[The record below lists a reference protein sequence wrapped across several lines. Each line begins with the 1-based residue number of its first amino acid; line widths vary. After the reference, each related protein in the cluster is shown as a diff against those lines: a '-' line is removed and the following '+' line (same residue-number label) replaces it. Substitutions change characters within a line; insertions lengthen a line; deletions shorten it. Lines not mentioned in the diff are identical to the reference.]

1 MSTTRTSDCR
11 KFSPNIFNKSKCSH
25 CFRQREEHSAAALE
39 CNRASRK
46 VSKCGYLFVAPD
58 WDFSNPLYRTKRWQR
73 RWFVLYDDGELTYS
87 VDEHPE
93 TVPQACIDMTKVLEV
108 AMAEDVTGHT
118 NSIAITA
125 PDRVTFVKG
134 TCPEESK
141 WWLNILIA
149 FPKSKGRHKRNA
161 TFPGGQAT
169 TTILQQMNTDAY
181 SAAAGVPARNRHNS
195 YHKDA
200 LTSVQ
205 STSVLIGS
213 GGNNVAQRKAN
224 TVTTTKTTA
233 SSSSTTRTID
243 YRNVAVED
251 EDDDAEDEDEYEEV
265 DDDDDEDDGVETGE
279 DEEEDENDGVQV
291 SVRVADEVD
300 SAKKE
305 TQQDDKGR
313 SDSKETNSKVSSSCL
328 LIEDIRRDE
337 KTFKDIA
344 NTITNLSHQKN
355 RWSNTTVNNVLNSHL
370 HHTAATA
377 QEKISHDETDYH
389 RPTNKQQLQ
398 HHQQQ
403 QQKQQQQ
410 QQQKQNS
417 IASLRPKSLPLAANS
432 TPAIVSAIV
441 KKIPPVLS
449 TSNSSSNS
457 NSNSNNNTNNNPNNN
472 IVTTTNDSSNKNSNS
487 INEIG
492 KGVGGGVAGLGSN
505 KCKSSPRLQLQLKN
519 LQQKHES
526 NQHRQ
531 QHLQQPKHHHQQ
543 QQLHHRQQ
551 QAHERGDPD
560 GGCNL
565 DDLCT
570 NYLAKTAELR
580 VNLPAEESLNAKK
593 GWLMKQDNRTG
604 DWTKH
609 WFSLSG
615 AALFYYRDP
624 VSEERGVLDGVL
636 DVNSLTNV
644 AEVSASKSYAFQL
657 SSWDQRRLILASLSP
672 SSRNSWIA
680 ILRNI
685 AGLSALLP
693 TNSAGNNSA
702 PLTDADVLPTVEL
715 VIKDDAGNTNMK
727 SEIEKDF
734 INAQRNNE
742 LQKKPTATPKHHA
755 AHHQHLSETSPPS
768 TPQVLL
774 QPASTPSAKV
784 VNATTTPSTPKSAH
798 FSSDEEYRT
807 ASEGGRRD
815 SVDWG
820 SPLSPS
826 PPITTS
832 LLRNRERLYARS
844 LTTTSTRSH
853 KRSHSSP
860 PTSRRSTVDSVGSDE
875 LSPPP
880 AMHPVQEELNIDKEL
895 QFRLSVAEKER
906 NMLRDEAKER
916 ETRMSELLTTLER
929 TEQQLNARLQEME
942 AVRDNLTSQLEETK
956 RNAEEIVNRLTEE
969 LEESQKK
976 IKGLEDRLARGID
989 ENEALY
995 KRVHELEGSSLNS
1008 FSQLNRAKLK
1018 RMDSL
1023 SDLTQIG
1030 DIDPFV
1036 LERDMLADE
1045 YNELRTRFEKA
1056 VNEIRAMKRELK
1068 QSQNQFDSLEIS
1080 YTSLKQDLERKELE
1094 DRAQVQMMAARIQDL
1109 TLKYSSS
1116 ERQVRTLKQKMA
1128 KSERSR
1134 SLSLKGREQLSI
1146 PKELELK
1153 VCEIE
1158 AKIDEMEKSTNA
1170 SSETSRS
1177 VSKKSSRRR
1186 SLESNASNSDPLQF
1200 MLRLNDLE
1208 KRLEDNSVAGS
1219 ISSSSTPSC
1228 STPTIDS
1235 ATRNSSKV
1243 SEHLLDRLR
1252 CLESVLVTSRD
1263 RVEQSLHQ
1271 LQNLRS
1277 SHSRRSVSPITDRKD
1292 SYRFVERCL
1301 SEVVKLIRESCE
1313 TCVISGS
1320 GDKNTVP
1327 NVMLLPD
1334 SNPVKIALTQLESQL
1349 RTKLAELLK
1358 QRRVL
1363 RERNELTERKNME
1376 LLAERVAFESVCFG
1390 KLRDSVMRAEN
1401 PELFG
1406 ERQTRAE
1413 VAETSHLV
1421 TMLKAKLSGK
1431 CALKSSGTIDILAGV
1446 LARRL
1451 MLSNYRKTTTSSKES
1466 FDPIDQNIMDDLLR
1480 QQNEINLIAKRYK
1493 NNVMENLASGL
1504 AAETLSYISSNDLV
1518 QGAVQEAWRQAQETV
1533 NAELVQSEIAHIML
1547 RNAERFE
1554 QSLTPSFGFTL
1565 TAEERLSFEKFADA
1579 VHDALRKEMELA
1591 VAQLTQ
1597 CYKEAIQKMKRG
1609 QWRLQLEQ
1617 ERKISEGRQLLPDF
1631 ADIIAHKALVD
1642 ARIAVLR
1649 GEYVEQQLAK
1659 ENTNLV
1665 QRESAKQPNQIG
1677 ITALQRYESLFEELS
1692 SDLQINNPADIL
1704 ADADFEFIYKQ
1715 HTIDFFN
1722 ERQVLSEI
1730 STFLSQLE
1738 DSLIALQ
1745 CEASASASTTSM
1757 PRSTISIESLQDVC
1771 HKCGDLRQRAD
1782 QLCQEIHRALNTPCQ
1797 HCRQVHEKMLRLQQQ
1812 HESEMIQLQQA
1823 HAKDKTT
1830 YVQQLENQCNA
1841 FKKLEAEKDAISAEL
1856 QRCNELLEM
1865 RASELA
1871 RVNEKLHT
1879 KEQELRGKQGDQLSL
1894 LRRFEEQA
1902 EQVRAH
1908 KEESNALVEKC
1919 ARQDEE
1925 YAVLLQ
1931 ERDYL
1936 QSELNKEKERSR
1948 RFERRLEM
1956 LELEH
1961 SKQLE
1966 CLQETYRDQ
1975 LMAHSPDFSNVTTDD
1990 ESFRQRYQAEIEQL
2004 RTLCEKGLSAM
2015 ESSHRRIVA
2024 DLEEKHRQ
2032 EMEGLLLEKE
2042 TALAEETQATLAA
2055 LDAMRKAHQSE
2066 VQREVARF
2074 KQEFLKQF
2082 QKGEHSAYTAKA
2094 NEEELE
2100 ELRREILSFSEK
2112 FSIKCVENASLE
2124 EKLRSTTQKLK
2135 HLQQMQQLELRNKQF
2150 RAHLASEDPSTDAK
2164 FVQGLCS
2171 TKDDGLACEDS
2182 EQISHAHVVLHDCVD
2197 ENAADVVVTST
2208 HNAPSTCTIPL
2219 TIGAANSTA
2228 ASACFVEPPSTTSV
2242 TKTFTSITLVNRESQ
2257 NIDYKIQ
2264 DHDVAGH
2271 RKVICDD
2278 ELNIDNNDN
2287 GDNDELNA
2295 NYYTYEPCYKQSNLY
2310 YFQSRLSFEGLKS
2323 STFGKKLR
2331 TTSRK
2336 CTLNAKSEPPTEI
2349 AASKSSPASS
2359 NSVTMDSAISLN
2371 PKAAI
2376 KAPKS
2381 STESGEEQVQVLDG
2395 SSYGQNQRNQSQ
2407 ICQSKDNSSFQKQ
2420 EEDEEILCMSMQQCQ
2435 QQSRYE
2441 EQQLGTMADQPAT
2454 VAVGTANTNNSHKSE
2469 MVITMRTKTTDRE
2482 EIRALNLCQENK
2494 PSSSRIITTL
2504 TTTKPVEQPKI
2515 SSANKNIYN
2524 HNYNSNNIN
2533 KKNNSNI
2540 SNTNTNTNI
2549 HNKNANEQ
2557 SNNNININNLS
2568 GIKCS
2573 SNNNNNTNSDSNRAG
2588 ASRWMAKLGKSN
2600 DVATCRQTVV
2610 PATNA
2615 THIATTK
2622 TTRIATSAPKLRDG
2636 QMCIAER
2643 NAINLNS
2650 FTEFV
2655 RKTTTTAND
2664 SLQAAAKTNTK
2675 TNFDRKETADYS
2687 ADNDSDSGEDDCEDD
2702 DDDVGDDK
2710 WPQQQQREQQQYA
2723 EYSKKKNSLK
2733 ENSRSA
2739 YNSTT
2744 AVLERHSHVPNPF
2757 CSPTSGSSGSD
2768 VVEQTKWSRPTKTAT
2783 PMPMPTHTPTSTRP
2797 TSAIQKQLRRFELE
2811 I

>member
-141 WWLNILIA
+141 WWLNILAA

-181 SAAAGVPARNRHNS
+181 NAAAAGVPTRNRHNS

-213 GGNNVAQRKAN
+213 GGNNVTQRKAN
-224 TVTTTKTTA
+224 AVTTAAKTA
-233 SSSSTTRTID
+233 SSTTRTSD
-243 YRNVAVED
+243 YRNVADD
-251 EDDDAEDEDEYEEV
+251 EDDDDDDEADV
-265 DDDDDEDDGVETGE
+265 DDDDDDEDDGVETGE
-279 DEEEDENDGVQV
+279 DEEEEEEDEHVG
-291 SVRVADEVD
+291 VRVADEMD
-300 SAKKE
+300 SGKNE
-305 TQQDDKGR
+305 TQLDEKSRGDIK
-313 SDSKETNSKVSSSCL
+313 DTNSKVSSSCL

-344 NTITNLSHQKN
+344 NTITNLSQQKN

-370 HHTAATA
+370 HHTAVAA
-377 QEKISHDETDYH
+377 AEKNSRDETDYH

-398 HHQQQ
+398 HHH
-403 QQKQQQQ
+403 QQQQ
-410 QQQKQNS
+410 QQQKQSNIS
-417 IASLRPKSLPLAANS
+417 SLRPKSLPLAANS

-449 TSNSSSNS
+449 TSNNNS
-457 NSNSNNNTNNNPNNN
+457 GNNNNNVNTNNN
-472 IVTTTNDSSNKNSNS
+472 ITASTNDSSNKNNNS
-487 INEIG
+487 TNEIG
-492 KGVGGGVAGLGSN
+492 KGVVGGIGLGNN

-531 QHLQQPKHHHQQ
+531 QHLQPSKHQQ
-543 QQLHHRQQ
+543 RQQ

-565 DDLCT
+565 DDLST

-580 VNLPAEESLNAKK
+580 VNPPAEESLNTKK

-657 SSWDQRRLILASLSP
+657 TSWDQRRLILASLSP

-685 AGLSALLP
+685 AGLPALLS
-693 TNSAGNNSA
+693 TNNTNNNSQT
-702 PLTDADVLPTVEL
+702 LTDADVPPTVEL
-715 VIKDDAGNTNMK
+715 VIKDGAVTPNIK

-734 INAQRNNE
+734 IKAQRNHE
-742 LQKKPTATPKHHA
+742 LHKKPPAAPKQNIA
-755 AHHQHLSETSPPS
+755 LHQHLNETSPPA
-768 TPQVLL
+768 TQQVLL
-774 QPASTPSAKV
+774 QSNSSTPAKALV
-784 VNATTTPSTPKSAH
+784 STTPSTPKTTH

-832 LLRNRERLYARS
+832 ILRNRDRLYARTAA
-844 LTTTSTRSH
+844 TTAGRPH

-860 PTSRRSTVDSVGSDE
+860 PTSRRSTVDSIGSDE

-880 AMHPVQEELNIDKEL
+880 TMHPVQEELSIDKEL

-929 TEQQLNARLQEME
+929 TEQQLNARLHEME
-942 AVRDNLTSQLEETK
+942 LVRDNLTAQLEETK
-956 RNAEEIVNRLTEE
+956 RNAEVIVDRLTDD

-976 IKGLEDRLARGID
+976 IKDLEDRLARGID

-1008 FSQLNRAKLK
+1008 FSQINRGKLK

-1030 DIDPFV
+1030 DIDPFA
-1036 LERDMLADE
+1036 LERDTLADE
-1045 YNELRTRFEKA
+1045 YNELRSRFVKA
-1056 VNEIRAMKRELK
+1056 VNEIKAMKRELK
-1068 QSQNQFDSLEIS
+1068 ESQNQFDSLEIS
-1080 YTSLKQDLERKELE
+1080 YAALKQDLERKEIE

-1128 KSERSR
+1128 KSERRR
-1134 SLSLKGREQLSI
+1134 SLSLKGKDQLSI
-1146 PKELELK
+1146 PKELEIK
-1153 VCEIE
+1153 VCELE
-1158 AKIDEMEKSTNA
+1158 AKIDEIEKLN
-1170 SSETSRS
+1170 SSNSEASRS
-1177 VSKKSSRRR
+1177 ISKKSSRRR
-1186 SLESNASNSDPLQF
+1186 SLESNASNNDPLQF

-1208 KRLEDNSVAGS
+1208 KRLDDTSAAGS
-1219 ISSSSTPSC
+1219 ISSSSTPTPSC
-1228 STPTIDS
+1228 NTPTIEMAS
-1235 ATRNSSKV
+1235 RNSAKV

-1263 RVEQSLHQ
+1263 RLEKSLHQ

-1292 SYRFVERCL
+1292 SYRLVERCL

-1313 TCVISGS
+1313 TCIISGS
-1320 GDKNTVP
+1320 GGDKYTVP
-1327 NVMLLPD
+1327 SVMLLPD

-1401 PELFG
+1401 PELFC
-1406 ERQTRAE
+1406 EKQTRTE
-1413 VAETSHLV
+1413 VAETSHLM

-1431 CALKSSGTIDILAGV
+1431 CALKSSGTLDILAGV

-1451 MLSNYRKTTTSSKES
+1451 MLSNCRKETASSKEMLEPV
-1466 FDPIDQNIMDDLLR
+1466 DKNIMEDLLR

-1493 NNVMENLASGL
+1493 NNAMENLASGL

-1533 NAELVQSEIAHIML
+1533 NAELVQSEITHIML

-1554 QSLTPSFGFTL
+1554 QSLTPSFGYTL

-1617 ERKISEGRQLLPDF
+1617 ERKISEGRQLLSDF

-1642 ARIAVLR
+1642 ARITVLR
-1649 GEYVEQQLAK
+1649 GEYVEQQLTK
-1659 ENTNLV
+1659 ENTDHV
-1665 QRESAKQPNQIG
+1665 QKDCQPNKLG

-1692 SDLQINNPADIL
+1692 NDLQINNAADIL

-1715 HTIDFFN
+1715 HTIDFLN
-1722 ERQVLSEI
+1722 DRQVLSEI

-1745 CEASASASTTSM
+1745 CEASASTTSI
-1757 PRSTISIESLQDVC
+1757 PRSTVSIESLQDVC

-1797 HCRQVHEKMLRLQQQ
+1797 HCRQVHEKLLRLQQQ
-1812 HESEMIQLQQA
+1812 HEHEIMQLQQA
-1823 HAKDKTT
+1823 HAKDKST
-1830 YVQQLENQCNA
+1830 YMQQLENQRNV
-1841 FKKLEAEKDAISAEL
+1841 FKKIEAEKEAVTTEL
-1856 QRCNELLEM
+1856 QYSNELLEQ

-1871 RVNEKLHT
+1871 TVNDKLQT
-1879 KEQELRGKQGDQLSL
+1879 KEQELRGKHGDQLSL
-1894 LRRFEEQA
+1894 LHQLEEQVEKA
-1902 EQVRAH
+1902 RNHE
-1908 KEESNALVEKC
+1908 EESNALVEKC

-1975 LMAHSPDFSNVTTDD
+1975 LMAHSPDFSNVTSDD

-2032 EMEGLLLEKE
+2032 EIERLLLEKE

-2100 ELRREILSFSEK
+2100 ELRQEILSFSEK

-2124 EKLRSTTQKLK
+2124 EKLRNTTQKLK

-2150 RAHLASEDPSTDAK
+2150 RAHLDSEDPKTDAK

-2171 TKDDGLACEDS
+2171 AKDDGVVCEDS
-2182 EQISHAHVVLHDCVD
+2182 EAKSHAHGVLHELVD
-2197 ENAADVVVTST
+2197 EKTAIVENVVPVPMTST
-2208 HNAPSTCTIPL
+2208 QNTTPPPSTCTVSLAIH
-2219 TIGAANSTA
+2219 GALATPKPSASSIVTPTTTVNKQFATRLAVDKKSENIVVDEHREYVSDNKQNS
-2228 ASACFVEPPSTTSV
+2228 
-2242 TKTFTSITLVNRESQ
+2242 
-2257 NIDYKIQ
+2257 
-2264 DHDVAGH
+2264 
-2271 RKVICDD
+2271 
-2278 ELNIDNNDN
+2278 DNNNDV

-2295 NYYTYEPCYKQSNLY
+2295 IFYTYEPCYKQSNLH
-2310 YFQSRLSFEGLKS
+2310 YFQSRLTFEGLKS
-2323 STFGKKLR
+2323 STFGKRLR

-2336 CTLNAKSEPPTEI
+2336 CTIDDADSSKQSTATCAFTTTTTTTSSPTSSNNASLATATTLTPKLTVVELNTSSKKSVEPIKTLESGVHGQNWQLKKAVEQNEQCADLQKQQEQNINQLKLNQKQQYEI
-2349 AASKSSPASS
+2349 A
-2359 NSVTMDSAISLN
+2359 V
-2371 PKAAI
+2371 
-2376 KAPKS
+2376 APLA
-2381 STESGEEQVQVLDG
+2381 VA
-2395 SSYGQNQRNQSQ
+2395 
-2407 ICQSKDNSSFQKQ
+2407 
-2420 EEDEEILCMSMQQCQ
+2420 
-2435 QQSRYE
+2435 
-2441 EQQLGTMADQPAT
+2441 ADQ
-2454 VAVGTANTNNSHKSE
+2454 ANTKNSHKSKATTTKYINIQE
-2469 MVITMRTKTTDRE
+2469 ITNANPTSE
-2482 EIRALNLCQENK
+2482 S
-2494 PSSSRIITTL
+2494 PSSTITL
-2504 TTTKPVEQPKI
+2504 TRTKPVEQPKI
-2515 SSANKNIYN
+2515 SSANKYIYN
-2524 HNYNSNNIN
+2524 YNYNNYNNNNNNNQSKNFANISSTNENVNTKNIIAENSNIN
-2533 KKNNSNI
+2533 VHSVSAINSSSSNKNNSNV
-2540 SNTNTNTNI
+2540 TGLV
-2549 HNKNANEQ
+2549 NAKHEQ
-2557 SNNNININNLS
+2557 SNRATV
-2568 GIKCS
+2568 
-2573 SNNNNNTNSDSNRAG
+2573 NTQPITQSAYTVT
-2588 ASRWMAKLGKSN
+2588 AKVITTN
-2600 DVATCRQTVV
+2600 P
-2610 PATNA
+2610 PATA
-2615 THIATTK
+2615 KTTTTK
-2622 TTRIATSAPKLRDG
+2622 PRTAG
-2636 QMCIAER
+2636 YMHVAER

-2650 FTEFV
+2650 FTDFV
-2655 RKTTTTAND
+2655 RKTTTIANGATTTTASEETKLGRKTTAKCTDSND
-2664 SLQAAAKTNTK
+2664 NNS
-2675 TNFDRKETADYS
+2675 
-2687 ADNDSDSGEDDCEDD
+2687 EDIVNAN
-2702 DDDVGDDK
+2702 DDVGDDTR
-2710 WPQQQQREQQQYA
+2710 QQEQQRHATFGNNNNKMQ
-2723 EYSKKKNSLK
+2723 NK
-2733 ENSRSA
+2733 ECVNKA
-2739 YNSTT
+2739 YNTTTAT
-2744 AVLERHSHVPNPF
+2744 AVLGRRTHEHTPF
-2757 CSPTSGSSGSD
+2757 CSPTSVSSGSD
-2768 VVEQTKWSRPTKTAT
+2768 AEHANMSQITKTRTPSSTAMTRRPTK
-2783 PMPMPTHTPTSTRP
+2783 
-2797 TSAIQKQLRRFELE
+2797 AIQKHLRRFELE

>member
-1 MSTTRTSDCR
+1 
-11 KFSPNIFNKSKCSH
+11 
-25 CFRQREEHSAAALE
+25 
-39 CNRASRK
+39 
-46 VSKCGYLFVAPD
+46 
-58 WDFSNPLYRTKRWQR
+58 
-73 RWFVLYDDGELTYS
+73 
-87 VDEHPE
+87 
-93 TVPQACIDMTKVLEV
+93 MTKVLEV

-141 WWLNILIA
+141 WWLNILAA

-169 TTILQQMNTDAY
+169 TTMLQQMNTDAY
-181 SAAAGVPARNRHNS
+181 SAVAAAAAGVPTRNRHNS

-200 LTSVQ
+200 LTSMQ

-213 GGNNVAQRKAN
+213 GGNNVTQRKAN
-224 TVTTTKTTA
+224 TVTTTA
-233 SSSSTTRTID
+233 SSSSTTPRTID
-243 YRNVAVED
+243 YRNVADE
-251 EDDDAEDEDEYEEV
+251 EDDNDEE
-265 DDDDDEDDGVETGE
+265 DDDDDDEEEEDDGVETGE
-279 DEEEDENDGVQV
+279 DEEEEEDDAIHVG
-291 SVRVADEVD
+291 VRVADEVD
-300 SAKKE
+300 SGKKE

-313 SDSKETNSKVSSSCL
+313 GDSKEANSKVSSSCL

-344 NTITNLSHQKN
+344 NTITNLSQQKN

-377 QEKISHDETDYH
+377 QEKNSRDETDYH

-398 HHQQQ
+398 HHH
-403 QQKQQQQ
+403 QQQQ

-449 TSNSSSNS
+449 TSSSSNI
-457 NSNSNNNTNNNPNNN
+457 NNTNNNN
-472 IVTTTNDSSNKNSNS
+472 IITSTNDSNNKNNNS
-487 INEIG
+487 TNEIG
-492 KGVGGGVAGLGSN
+492 KGVGGIGLSSN

-531 QHLQQPKHHHQQ
+531 QHLQQPKHHNQQ
-543 QQLHHRQQ
+543 QQQT
-551 QAHERGDPD
+551 HERGDPD

-565 DDLCT
+565 DDLST

-580 VNLPAEESLNAKK
+580 VNPPVEESLNAKK

-657 SSWDQRRLILASLSP
+657 TSWDQRRLILASLSP

-685 AGLSALLP
+685 AGLPALLP
-693 TNSAGNNSA
+693 ASSSGNGNA
-702 PLTDADVLPTVEL
+702 PLTDGDVPPTVEL
-715 VIKDDAGNTNMK
+715 VIKDGAGNTKMK

-734 INAQRNNE
+734 IKAQRNHE
-742 LQKKPTATPKHHA
+742 MQKKPPTTSKHTSV
-755 AHHQHLSETSPPS
+755 HHQHLNETSPPA

-774 QPASTPSAKV
+774 QPVSNTPVKV
-784 VNATTTPSTPKSAH
+784 VSASTTPSTPKTAH

-832 LLRNRERLYARS
+832 LLRNRERLYSRS
-844 LTTTSTRSH
+844 VASTTARSH

-956 RNAEEIVNRLTEE
+956 RNAEDIVGRLTEE

-976 IKGLEDRLARGID
+976 IKDLEDRLARGID

-1008 FSQLNRAKLK
+1008 FSQLNRGKLK

-1030 DIDPFV
+1030 DIDPFA

-1068 QSQNQFDSLEIS
+1068 ESQNQFDSLEIS
-1080 YTSLKQDLERKELE
+1080 YASLKQDLERKELE

-1128 KSERSR
+1128 KSERRR
-1134 SLSLKGREQLSI
+1134 SLSLKGKEQLSI

-1153 VCEIE
+1153 VCELE
-1158 AKIDEMEKSTNA
+1158 SKIDEIEKLTNA

-1177 VSKKSSRRR
+1177 ISKKSSRRR

-1208 KRLEDNSVAGS
+1208 KRLEDTSVAGS
-1219 ISSSSTPSC
+1219 ISSSSTPTPSC

-1235 ATRNSSKV
+1235 VTRNSSKV
-1243 SEHLLDRLR
+1243 SEHLMDRLR

-1263 RVEQSLHQ
+1263 RLEQSLHQ

-1320 GDKNTVP
+1320 GDKSTVP

-1406 ERQTRAE
+1406 EKQTRTE
-1413 VAETSHLV
+1413 VAETSHLI

-1431 CALKSSGTIDILAGV
+1431 CALKSTGTIDILAGV

-1451 MLSNYRKTTTSSKES
+1451 MLSNCRKVTASSKES

-1493 NNVMENLASGL
+1493 NNAMENLASGL

-1554 QSLTPSFGFTL
+1554 QSLTPSFGYTL

-1591 VAQLTQ
+1591 VAQLAQ

-1617 ERKISEGRQLLPDF
+1617 ERKISEGRQLLSDF

-1642 ARIAVLR
+1642 ARIIVLR

-1659 ENTNLV
+1659 ENTELA
-1665 QRESAKQPNQIG
+1665 QRECTNQPNKIG

-1692 SDLQINNPADIL
+1692 NDLQINNAADIL

-1722 ERQVLSEI
+1722 DRQVLSEI

-1745 CEASASASTTSM
+1745 CEASASTTSM
-1757 PRSTISIESLQDVC
+1757 PRSTVTIESLQDVC

-1797 HCRQVHEKMLRLQQQ
+1797 HCRQVHEKLLRLQQQ
-1812 HESEMIQLQQA
+1812 HESELTQLQQA
-1823 HAKDKTT
+1823 HAQDKSA

-1841 FKKLEAEKDAISAEL
+1841 FKKLEGEKSTICAEL
-1856 QRCNELLEM
+1856 QRINELLEM

-1871 RVNEKLHT
+1871 TVNGKLQT
-1879 KEQELRGKQGDQLSL
+1879 KEQELLGKQGDQLSL
-1894 LRRFEEQA
+1894 LRRLEEQA
-1902 EQVRAH
+1902 EEVRVH
-1908 KEESNALVEKC
+1908 EEESNSLVEKC

-1966 CLQETYRDQ
+1966 CLQDTYRDQ

-2032 EMEGLLLEKE
+2032 EIEGLLLEKE

-2150 RAHLASEDPSTDAK
+2150 RAHLASEDAITDAK

-2171 TKDDGLACEDS
+2171 AKDDGVACEDS
-2182 EQISHAHVVLHDCVD
+2182 EV
-2197 ENAADVVVTST
+2197 
-2208 HNAPSTCTIPL
+2208 
-2219 TIGAANSTA
+2219 
-2228 ASACFVEPPSTTSV
+2228 
-2242 TKTFTSITLVNRESQ
+2242 
-2257 NIDYKIQ
+2257 
-2264 DHDVAGH
+2264 
-2271 RKVICDD
+2271 
-2278 ELNIDNNDN
+2278 
-2287 GDNDELNA
+2287 
-2295 NYYTYEPCYKQSNLY
+2295 
-2310 YFQSRLSFEGLKS
+2310 
-2323 STFGKKLR
+2323 
-2331 TTSRK
+2331 
-2336 CTLNAKSEPPTEI
+2336 
-2349 AASKSSPASS
+2349 
-2359 NSVTMDSAISLN
+2359 
-2371 PKAAI
+2371 
-2376 KAPKS
+2376 
-2381 STESGEEQVQVLDG
+2381 
-2395 SSYGQNQRNQSQ
+2395 
-2407 ICQSKDNSSFQKQ
+2407 
-2420 EEDEEILCMSMQQCQ
+2420 
-2435 QQSRYE
+2435 
-2441 EQQLGTMADQPAT
+2441 
-2454 VAVGTANTNNSHKSE
+2454 
-2469 MVITMRTKTTDRE
+2469 
-2482 EIRALNLCQENK
+2482 
-2494 PSSSRIITTL
+2494 
-2504 TTTKPVEQPKI
+2504 
-2515 SSANKNIYN
+2515 
-2524 HNYNSNNIN
+2524 
-2533 KKNNSNI
+2533 
-2540 SNTNTNTNI
+2540 
-2549 HNKNANEQ
+2549 
-2557 SNNNININNLS
+2557 
-2568 GIKCS
+2568 
-2573 SNNNNNTNSDSNRAG
+2573 
-2588 ASRWMAKLGKSN
+2588 
-2600 DVATCRQTVV
+2600 
-2610 PATNA
+2610 
-2615 THIATTK
+2615 
-2622 TTRIATSAPKLRDG
+2622 
-2636 QMCIAER
+2636 
-2643 NAINLNS
+2643 
-2650 FTEFV
+2650 
-2655 RKTTTTAND
+2655 
-2664 SLQAAAKTNTK
+2664 
-2675 TNFDRKETADYS
+2675 
-2687 ADNDSDSGEDDCEDD
+2687 
-2702 DDDVGDDK
+2702 
-2710 WPQQQQREQQQYA
+2710 
-2723 EYSKKKNSLK
+2723 
-2733 ENSRSA
+2733 
-2739 YNSTT
+2739 
-2744 AVLERHSHVPNPF
+2744 
-2757 CSPTSGSSGSD
+2757 
-2768 VVEQTKWSRPTKTAT
+2768 
-2783 PMPMPTHTPTSTRP
+2783 
-2797 TSAIQKQLRRFELE
+2797 
-2811 I
+2811 

>member
-1 MSTTRTSDCR
+1 
-11 KFSPNIFNKSKCSH
+11 
-25 CFRQREEHSAAALE
+25 
-39 CNRASRK
+39 
-46 VSKCGYLFVAPD
+46 
-58 WDFSNPLYRTKRWQR
+58 
-73 RWFVLYDDGELTYS
+73 
-87 VDEHPE
+87 
-93 TVPQACIDMTKVLEV
+93 MTKVLEV

-141 WWLNILIA
+141 WWLNILAA

-181 SAAAGVPARNRHNS
+181 NAAAAGVPTRNRHNS

-213 GGNNVAQRKAN
+213 GGNNVTQRNAN
-224 TVTTTKTTA
+224 AVTTTATTA
-233 SSSSTTRTID
+233 SSTKRTSD
-243 YRNVAVED
+243 YRNVADD
-251 EDDDAEDEDEYEEV
+251 EDDEEDD

-279 DEEEDENDGVQV
+279 DEEEEEDEHVGVN
-291 SVRVADEVD
+291 VADEID
-300 SAKKE
+300 SGKKE
-305 TQQDDKGR
+305 SLLDDKSRGDIK
-313 SDSKETNSKVSSSCL
+313 DSNSKVSSSCL

-344 NTITNLSHQKN
+344 NTITNLSQQKN

-370 HHTAATA
+370 HHTATA
-377 QEKISHDETDYH
+377 AEKNSRDETDYH

-403 QQKQQQQ
+403 QQ
-410 QQQKQNS
+410 QQKQSNIS
-417 IASLRPKSLPLAANS
+417 SLRPKSLPLAANS

-449 TSNSSSNS
+449 TSNSNG
-457 NSNSNNNTNNNPNNN
+457 NNNNNMNTNNN
-472 IVTTTNDSSNKNSNS
+472 ITASTNDSSNKNNNS
-487 INEIG
+487 TNEIG
-492 KGVGGGVAGLGSN
+492 KGVVGGIVLGSN

-531 QHLQQPKHHHQQ
+531 QHLQPSKQQ
-543 QQLHHRQQ
+543 QRQQ

-565 DDLCT
+565 DDLST

-580 VNLPAEESLNAKK
+580 VNPPAEESLNTKK

-657 SSWDQRRLILASLSP
+657 TSWDQRPLILASLSP

-685 AGLSALLP
+685 AGLPALLS
-693 TNSAGNNSA
+693 TNNNTNNSSQ
-702 PLTDADVLPTVEL
+702 PLTDADVPPTVEL
-715 VIKDDAGNTNMK
+715 VIKDGAVTPNIK

-734 INAQRNNE
+734 IKAQRNHE
-742 LQKKPTATPKHHA
+742 LHKKPPAVPMHN
-755 AHHQHLSETSPPS
+755 HQHLSETSPPA
-768 TPQVLL
+768 TQQVLL
-774 QPASTPSAKV
+774 QSNNSTPPKALAS
-784 VNATTTPSTPKSAH
+784 TTPSTPKTAH

-832 LLRNRERLYARS
+832 ILRNRDRLYARAS
-844 LTTTSTRSH
+844 ATTAARSH

-880 AMHPVQEELNIDKEL
+880 VMHPVQEELSLDKEL

-929 TEQQLNARLQEME
+929 TEQQLNARLHEME
-942 AVRDNLTSQLEETK
+942 LVRDNLTAQLEETK
-956 RNAEEIVNRLTEE
+956 RNAEDIVDRLTDE

-976 IKGLEDRLARGID
+976 IKDLEDRLARGID

-1008 FSQLNRAKLK
+1008 FSQMNRGKLK

-1030 DIDPFV
+1030 DIDPFA
-1036 LERDMLADE
+1036 LERDSLADE

-1056 VNEIRAMKRELK
+1056 VNEIKAMKRELK
-1068 QSQNQFDSLEIS
+1068 ESQNQFDSLEIS
-1080 YTSLKQDLERKELE
+1080 HAALKQDLERKEIE

-1128 KSERSR
+1128 KSERRR
-1134 SLSLKGREQLSI
+1134 SLSLKGKEQLSI
-1146 PKELELK
+1146 PKELEIK
-1153 VCEIE
+1153 VCELE
-1158 AKIDEMEKSTNA
+1158 AKIDEIEKLNSVN
-1170 SSETSRS
+1170 SEPVRT

-1208 KRLEDNSVAGS
+1208 KRLDDTSATGS
-1219 ISSSSTPSC
+1219 ISSSSTPTPSC
-1228 STPTIDS
+1228 NTPTIEN
-1235 ATRNSSKV
+1235 ATRNSAKI

-1263 RVEQSLHQ
+1263 RLEKSLHQ

-1292 SYRFVERCL
+1292 SYRLVERCL

-1313 TCVISGS
+1313 TCIISGS
-1320 GDKNTVP
+1320 SGDKYAVP

-1401 PELFG
+1401 PELFC
-1406 ERQTRAE
+1406 EKQTRTE
-1413 VAETSHLV
+1413 VAETSHLM

-1431 CALKSSGTIDILAGV
+1431 CALKSSGTLDILAGV

-1451 MLSNYRKTTTSSKES
+1451 MLSNYRKETTNREML
-1466 FDPIDQNIMDDLLR
+1466 DPVDKNIMEDLLR

-1493 NNVMENLASGL
+1493 NNAMENLASGL

-1554 QSLTPSFGFTL
+1554 QSLTPSFGYTL

-1617 ERKISEGRQLLPDF
+1617 ERKISEGRQLLTDF

-1642 ARIAVLR
+1642 ARITVLR
-1649 GEYVEQQLAK
+1649 GEYVEQQLTK
-1659 ENTNLV
+1659 ENTVHAQSDSQSN
-1665 QRESAKQPNQIG
+1665 KIG

-1692 SDLQINNPADIL
+1692 NDLQINNAADIL

-1715 HTIDFFN
+1715 HTIDFLN
-1722 ERQVLSEI
+1722 DRQVLSEI

-1745 CEASASASTTSM
+1745 CEASASTTSI
-1757 PRSTISIESLQDVC
+1757 PRSTVSIESLQDVC

-1797 HCRQVHEKMLRLQQQ
+1797 HCRQVHEKLLRLQQQ
-1812 HESEMIQLQQA
+1812 HEHELVQLQQA
-1823 HAKDKTT
+1823 HAKDKST
-1830 YVQQLENQCNA
+1830 YMQQLENQRNA
-1841 FKKLEAEKDAISAEL
+1841 FKKIEAEKDAVSAEL
-1856 QRCNELLEM
+1856 LYSNELLEQ
-1865 RASELA
+1865 RASALA
-1871 RVNEKLHT
+1871 TVNDKLQT

-1894 LRRFEEQA
+1894 LQQLEEQTEKA
-1902 EQVRAH
+1902 RTHE
-1908 KEESNALVEKC
+1908 EESNALVEKC

-1936 QSELNKEKERSR
+1936 QSELTKEKERSR

-1975 LMAHSPDFSNVTTDD
+1975 LMAHSPDFSNVTSDD

-2024 DLEEKHRQ
+2024 DLEENHRQ
-2032 EMEGLLLEKE
+2032 EIERLLLEKE

-2100 ELRREILSFSEK
+2100 ELRQEILSFSEK

-2124 EKLRSTTQKLK
+2124 EKLRNTTQKLK

-2150 RAHLASEDPSTDAK
+2150 RAHLDSEDPTTAAK

-2171 TKDDGLACEDS
+2171 VKDDGVVCEDS
-2182 EQISHAHVVLHDCVD
+2182 EAKSHAYGVLHELAD
-2197 ENAADVVVTST
+2197 ENTAFVENVVPVPMTST
-2208 HNAPSTCTIPL
+2208 QSTTPPTCTVSLAIH
-2219 TIGAANSTA
+2219 GALATTNPSASTLEA
-2228 ASACFVEPPSTTSV
+2228 PTTTSV
-2242 TKTFTSITLVNRESQ
+2242 SKEFATLVSVDKKSENIVVDEHREYVSDIKQ
-2257 NIDYKIQ
+2257 NS
-2264 DHDVAGH
+2264 
-2271 RKVICDD
+2271 
-2278 ELNIDNNDN
+2278 DNNNDV

-2295 NYYTYEPCYKQSNLY
+2295 IFYTYEPCYKQSNLH

-2323 STFGKKLR
+2323 STFGKRLR

-2336 CTLNAKSEPPTEI
+2336 CTTDVDSSMQPI
-2349 AASKSSPASS
+2349 ATCASTTTTTTKSSPASS
-2359 NSVTMDSAISLN
+2359 NIASMATTTLTPQQTAIEIN
-2371 PKAAI
+2371 
-2376 KAPKS
+2376 S
-2381 STESGEEQVQVLDG
+2381 STAKSMEAIELLQRSVA
-2395 SSYGQNQRNQSQ
+2395 GQNWQLKQRVEQKEQ
-2407 ICQSKDNSSFQKQ
+2407 AADLQKQ
-2420 EEDEEILCMSMQQCQ
+2420 QEQYINTSKLNQKQQ
-2435 QQSRYE
+2435 YE
-2441 EQQLGTMADQPAT
+2441 QEQIVDAPLT
-2454 VAVGTANTNNSHKSE
+2454 VAAGIANTSNSHKSKATTTKYNSIQY
-2469 MVITMRTKTTDRE
+2469 ITNAN
-2482 EIRALNLCQENK
+2482 RASN
-2494 PSSSRIITTL
+2494 PSSSTITITR
-2504 TTTKPVEQPKI
+2504 TKPVEQPKI
-2515 SSANKNIYN
+2515 SSANKHIYN
-2524 HNYNSNNIN
+2524 PNYNNNNNNNNNNNQNKNISNIINTNRNVNIKNIIVESSSNIN
-2533 KKNNSNI
+2533 VHSVSAIITSSSNKNNSNGK
-2540 SNTNTNTNI
+2540 SLVFAM
-2549 HNKNANEQ
+2549 HEKN
-2557 SNNNININNLS
+2557 
-2568 GIKCS
+2568 
-2573 SNNNNNTNSDSNRAG
+2573 NRA
-2588 ASRWMAKLGKSN
+2588 
-2600 DVATCRQTVV
+2600 VV
-2610 PATNA
+2610 KTQPIMQECTITTTKATNA
-2615 THIATTK
+2615 ATAAATT
-2622 TTRIATSAPKLRDG
+2622 TTKPRAIGYMHL
-2636 QMCIAER
+2636 AER
-2643 NAINLNS
+2643 TAINLNS
-2650 FTEFV
+2650 FTDFV
-2655 RKTTTTAND
+2655 RKTTTIAKDTATTTADSND
-2664 SLQAAAKTNTK
+2664 SNH
-2675 TNFDRKETADYS
+2675 
-2687 ADNDSDSGEDDCEDD
+2687 
-2702 DDDVGDDK
+2702 DDDVGDDTPQQK
-2710 WPQQQQREQQQYA
+2710 QQQQAIFGNKNNNTQNKSSV
-2723 EYSKKKNSLK
+2723 SK
-2733 ENSRSA
+2733 A
-2739 YNSTT
+2739 YNTTTAT
-2744 AVLERHSHVPNPF
+2744 AVLGRRTHEQIPF
-2757 CSPTSGSSGSD
+2757 CSPTSVSSGNDAEHATTSIAPT
-2768 VVEQTKWSRPTKTAT
+2768 TKIR
-2783 PMPMPTHTPTSTRP
+2783 TPTSAATRRP
-2797 TSAIQKQLRRFELE
+2797 TNAIQKHLRRFELE

>member
-1 MSTTRTSDCR
+1 MSATRTSDCR

-141 WWLNILIA
+141 WWLNILVA

-181 SAAAGVPARNRHNS
+181 NAAAAGVPTRNRHNS

-213 GGNNVAQRKAN
+213 GGNNVTQRNAN
-224 TVTTTKTTA
+224 AVTTAATTA
-233 SSSSTTRTID
+233 SSTKRTSG
-243 YRNVAVED
+243 YRNVADD
-251 EDDDAEDEDEYEEV
+251 EDDEEDVEDD

-279 DEEEDENDGVQV
+279 DEEEEDEHVGV
-291 SVRVADEVD
+291 RGANEIDNGE
-300 SAKKE
+300 KE
-305 TQQDDKGR
+305 SLLDDKSRG
-313 SDSKETNSKVSSSCL
+313 DIKDANSKVSSSCL

-337 KTFKDIA
+337 KTYKDIA
-344 NTITNLSHQKN
+344 NTITNLSQQKN

-370 HHTAATA
+370 HHTAAA
-377 QEKISHDETDYH
+377 AAEKNSRDETDYH
-389 RPTNKQQLQ
+389 RPTSKQQLQ

-403 QQKQQQQ
+403 QQ
-410 QQQKQNS
+410 QQKQNNIS
-417 IASLRPKSLPLAANS
+417 SLRPKSLPLAANS

-449 TSNSSSNS
+449 SSN
-457 NSNSNNNTNNNPNNN
+457 NNGNNNNNMNTNNN
-472 IVTTTNDSSNKNSNS
+472 ITASTNDGSNKNNNS
-487 INEIG
+487 TNEIG
-492 KGVGGGVAGLGSN
+492 KGVVGGIGLGSN

-531 QHLQQPKHHHQQ
+531 QQHLQPSKQQ
-543 QQLHHRQQ
+543 QRQQ

-565 DDLCT
+565 DDLST

-580 VNLPAEESLNAKK
+580 VNPPAEESLNTKK

-657 SSWDQRRLILASLSP
+657 TSWDQRRLILASLSP

-685 AGLSALLP
+685 AGLPALLS
-693 TNSAGNNSA
+693 TNNNTNNSSQ
-702 PLTDADVLPTVEL
+702 PLTDADVPPTVEL
-715 VIKDDAGNTNMK
+715 VIKDGAVTPNIK

-734 INAQRNNE
+734 IKAQRNHE
-742 LQKKPTATPKHHA
+742 LHKKPPAAPKHN
-755 AHHQHLSETSPPS
+755 HQHLSESSPPA
-768 TPQVLL
+768 TQQVLL
-774 QPASTPSAKV
+774 QSNNSTPAKALV
-784 VNATTTPSTPKSAH
+784 STTVSTPKTTH

-832 LLRNRERLYARS
+832 ILRNRDRLYARAAA
-844 LTTTSTRSH
+844 STAARSH

-880 AMHPVQEELNIDKEL
+880 VMHPVQEELSLDKEL

-929 TEQQLNARLQEME
+929 TEQQLNARLHEME
-942 AVRDNLTSQLEETK
+942 LVRDNLTAQLEETK
-956 RNAEEIVNRLTEE
+956 RNAEDIVDRLTDE

-976 IKGLEDRLARGID
+976 IKDLEDRLARGID

-1008 FSQLNRAKLK
+1008 FSQMNRGKLK

-1030 DIDPFV
+1030 DIDPFA
-1036 LERDMLADE
+1036 LERDPLADE

-1056 VNEIRAMKRELK
+1056 VNEIKAMKRELK
-1068 QSQNQFDSLEIS
+1068 ESQNQFDSLEIS
-1080 YTSLKQDLERKELE
+1080 YAALKQDLERKEIE

-1128 KSERSR
+1128 KSERRR
-1134 SLSLKGREQLSI
+1134 SLSLKGKEQLSI
-1146 PKELELK
+1146 PKELEIK
-1153 VCEIE
+1153 VCELE
-1158 AKIDEMEKSTNA
+1158 AKIDEIEKLNSVN
-1170 SSETSRS
+1170 SEPIRS

-1186 SLESNASNSDPLQF
+1186 SLESNACNSDPLQF

-1208 KRLEDNSVAGS
+1208 KRLDDTSAAGS
-1219 ISSSSTPSC
+1219 ISSTSTPTPSC
-1228 STPTIDS
+1228 NTPTIDNSTLNS
-1235 ATRNSSKV
+1235 AKI

-1263 RVEQSLHQ
+1263 RLEKSLHQ

-1292 SYRFVERCL
+1292 SYRLVERCL

-1320 GDKNTVP
+1320 SGDKYAVP

-1401 PELFG
+1401 PELFC
-1406 ERQTRAE
+1406 EKQTRTE
-1413 VAETSHLV
+1413 VAETSHLM

-1431 CALKSSGTIDILAGV
+1431 CALKSSGTLDILAGV

-1451 MLSNYRKTTTSSKES
+1451 MLSNYRKETTNREML
-1466 FDPIDQNIMDDLLR
+1466 DPVDKNIMDDLLR

-1493 NNVMENLASGL
+1493 NNAMENLASGL

-1554 QSLTPSFGFTL
+1554 QSLTPSFGYTL

-1617 ERKISEGRQLLPDF
+1617 ERKISEGRQLLSDF

-1642 ARIAVLR
+1642 ARITVLR

-1659 ENTNLV
+1659 ENPDHTQKDCQAN
-1665 QRESAKQPNQIG
+1665 KIG

-1692 SDLQINNPADIL
+1692 NDLQINNAADIL

-1715 HTIDFFN
+1715 HTIDFLN
-1722 ERQVLSEI
+1722 DRQVLSEI

-1745 CEASASASTTSM
+1745 CEASASTTSI
-1757 PRSTISIESLQDVC
+1757 PRSTVSIESLQDVC

-1797 HCRQVHEKMLRLQQQ
+1797 HCRQVHEKLLRLQQQ
-1812 HESEMIQLQQA
+1812 HEHELLQLQQA
-1823 HAKDKTT
+1823 HAKDKST
-1830 YVQQLENQCNA
+1830 YMQQLENQRNA
-1841 FKKLEAEKDAISAEL
+1841 FKQIEAEKDAVSAEL
-1856 QRCNELLEM
+1856 QYSNELLEQ
-1865 RASELA
+1865 RAIELA
-1871 RVNEKLHT
+1871 TVNDKLHT

-1894 LRRFEEQA
+1894 LQQLEEQTEKA
-1902 EQVRAH
+1902 RSHE
-1908 KEESNALVEKC
+1908 EESNALVQKC

-1936 QSELNKEKERSR
+1936 QSELTKEKERSR

-1975 LMAHSPDFSNVTTDD
+1975 LMAHSPDFSNVSTDD

-2032 EMEGLLLEKE
+2032 EIERLLLEKE

-2100 ELRREILSFSEK
+2100 ELRQEILSFSEK

-2150 RAHLASEDPSTDAK
+2150 RAHLDSEDPTTATK

-2171 TKDDGLACEDS
+2171 AKDDGVVCEDS
-2182 EQISHAHVVLHDCVD
+2182 EAKSHAHGVFHELAD
-2197 ENAADVVVTST
+2197 ENTAIVENVVPVPMTST
-2208 HNAPSTCTIPL
+2208 QNTTPPTCTVSLAIH
-2219 TIGAANSTA
+2219 GALATTNPS
-2228 ASACFVEPPSTTSV
+2228 ASNLEAPTKSV
-2242 TKTFTSITLVNRESQ
+2242 NKQFATLVSVNKKSENIVVDKHREYVSDINQ
-2257 NIDYKIQ
+2257 NSDI
-2264 DHDVAGH
+2264 
-2271 RKVICDD
+2271 
-2278 ELNIDNNDN
+2278 NNDV

-2295 NYYTYEPCYKQSNLY
+2295 IFYTYEPCYKQSNLH

-2323 STFGKKLR
+2323 STFGKRLR

-2336 CTLNAKSEPPTEI
+2336 CTTD
-2349 AASKSSPASS
+2349 AASSMQPIATCAPITTTKSSPASS
-2359 NSVTMDSAISLN
+2359 NKASLTTATTFTPQQAEIQISAS
-2371 PKAAI
+2371 PAKSMEAI
-2376 KAPKS
+2376 KLHES
-2381 STESGEEQVQVLDG
+2381 SVA
-2395 SSYGQNQRNQSQ
+2395 GQNWQLKQQ
-2407 ICQSKDNSSFQKQ
+2407 VEQKKEAAVLQKQ
-2420 EEDEEILCMSMQQCQ
+2420 QEQYNINTLKLNQK
-2435 QQSRYE
+2435 QQS
-2441 EQQLGTMADQPAT
+2441 EQELIVAAPLAVAADILIT
-2454 VAVGTANTNNSHKSE
+2454 SNSHKSKA
-2469 MVITMRTKTTDRE
+2469 TTTKYSN
-2482 EIRALNLCQENK
+2482 IQELTNASPASN
-2494 PSSSRIITTL
+2494 PSSSTVTL
-2504 TTTKPVEQPKI
+2504 TRTKPVEQPKI
-2515 SSANKNIYN
+2515 SSANKHIYN
-2524 HNYNSNNIN
+2524 PNYNNNN
-2533 KKNNSNI
+2533 NNNNNNNQSKNISNI
-2540 SNTNTNTNI
+2540 SNTNRNVNTKNI
-2549 HNKNANEQ
+2549 IVESSNINVHSVSAINTSSSNKSNSNGKSLVLATHER
-2557 SNNNININNLS
+2557 SNN
-2568 GIKCS
+2568 
-2573 SNNNNNTNSDSNRAG
+2573 A
-2588 ASRWMAKLGKSN
+2588 
-2600 DVATCRQTVV
+2600 VV
-2610 PATNA
+2610 KTQPMIQECAVTTTTAANA
-2615 THIATTK
+2615 TTTK
-2622 TTRIATSAPKLRDG
+2622 PRAIG
-2636 QMCIAER
+2636 YMHVAER

-2650 FTEFV
+2650 FTDFV
-2655 RKTTTTAND
+2655 RKTTTIGKDTKATTTKEETKFGPTCTDSND
-2664 SLQAAAKTNTK
+2664 SN
-2675 TNFDRKETADYS
+2675 N
-2687 ADNDSDSGEDDCEDD
+2687 
-2702 DDDVGDDK
+2702 DDDVGDDA
-2710 WPQQQQREQQQYA
+2710 PQQKQQQHA
-2723 EYSKKKNSLK
+2723 IFGNSSNNTQNKSSVSKVYDTTT
-2733 ENSRSA
+2733 A
-2739 YNSTT
+2739 T
-2744 AVLERHSHVPNPF
+2744 AVLGRRTHEQIPF
-2757 CSPTSGSSGSD
+2757 CSPTSVSSGS
-2768 VVEQTKWSRPTKTAT
+2768 EAEHATMSTTTKIRTPSSTATRRPTT
-2783 PMPMPTHTPTSTRP
+2783 
-2797 TSAIQKQLRRFELE
+2797 AIQKHLRRFELE

>member
-1 MSTTRTSDCR
+1 MSTQRTSDCR

-134 TCPEESK
+134 TCLEESK
-141 WWLNILIA
+141 WWLNILAA

-169 TTILQQMNTDAY
+169 TTILQQMNSDAV
-181 SAAAGVPARNRHNS
+181 SAAGIQTRNRHNS

-205 STSVLIGS
+205 TTSVLIGS
-213 GGNNVAQRKAN
+213 GGNAQR
-224 TVTTTKTTA
+224 
-233 SSSSTTRTID
+233 SSSSVTTATSSASPTKRGND
-243 YRNVAVED
+243 YRNVNNEDD
-251 EDDDAEDEDEYEEV
+251 EDDGE
-265 DDDDDEDDGVETGE
+265 DDDDEDDGVETGE
-279 DEEEDENDGVQV
+279 DEDEDEVV
-291 SVRVADEVD
+291 SVRVGDEVD
-300 SAKKE
+300 AAKME
-305 TQQDDKGR
+305 SQQDDKSR
-313 SDSKETNSKVSSSCL
+313 CDSKGTNSKVPSSCL

-344 NTITNLSHQKN
+344 NTITNLSQQKN
-355 RWSNTTVNNVLNSHL
+355 RWSNTNVNNVLNSHL
-370 HHTAATA
+370 HQTTTTTEA
-377 QEKISHDETDYH
+377 QEKNSRDETDYQ

-398 HHQQQ
+398 HNHH
-403 QQKQQQQ
+403 QQQQ
-410 QQQKQNS
+410 QQQKQGN
-417 IASLRPKSLPLAANS
+417 IANLRPKSLPLAASS

-449 TSNSSSNS
+449 ASSSN
-457 NSNSNNNTNNNPNNN
+457 NNNHKNNVSNKNNNNNDS
-472 IVTTTNDSSNKNSNS
+472 VGSTNDSSNKKNNSTH
-487 INEIG
+487 EIG
-492 KGVGGGVAGLGSN
+492 KGLGAGGGGIGLSN
-505 KCKSSPRLQLQLKN
+505 NKSKSSPRLQLQLKN

-531 QHLQQPKHHHQQ
+531 QHLHQPNKNQLQQ
-543 QQLHHRQQ
+543 QQKQHHHHHRQQ

-565 DDLCT
+565 DDLST

-580 VNLPAEESLNAKK
+580 VNPPAEESLNTKK

-644 AEVSASKSYAFQL
+644 AEVSACKSYAFQL
-657 SSWDQRRLILASLSP
+657 TSWDQRRLILASLSP

-685 AGLSALLP
+685 AGLPILP
-693 TNSAGNNSA
+693 PISTSTGNSST
-702 PLTDADVLPTVEL
+702 PLTDADVPPSVEL
-715 VIKDDAGNTNMK
+715 VIKDSADTNTNMT

-734 INAQRNNE
+734 IKAQRNHE
-742 LQKKPTATPKHHA
+742 LQKSTPA
-755 AHHQHLSETSPPS
+755 MPSHHQHLNETSPPV
-768 TPQVLL
+768 TP
-774 QPASTPSAKV
+774 PTAGNASTKV

-798 FSSDEEYRT
+798 FSSDDEYRT

-832 LLRNRERLYARS
+832 ILRKREPLYARS
-844 LTTTSTRSH
+844 INSTTAAARSH

-860 PTSRRSTVDSVGSDE
+860 PTSRRSTVDSVASDE
-875 LSPPP
+875 LPQSPV
-880 AMHPVQEELNIDKEL
+880 MQPVQEELSIDKEL

-929 TEQQLNARLQEME
+929 TEQQLNARLQEMQ
-942 AVRDNLTSQLEETK
+942 AVRDTLTAQLEETK
-956 RNAEEIVNRLTEE
+956 RNAEDIVERLNEE
-969 LEESQKK
+969 LQESQQK
-976 IKGLEDRLARGID
+976 IKDLEDRLARGID

-1008 FSQLNRAKLK
+1008 FSQLNRCKLK

-1023 SDLTQIG
+1023 SDLSQIG
-1030 DIDPFV
+1030 DIDPFA
-1036 LERDMLADE
+1036 LERDPLADE
-1045 YNELRTRFEKA
+1045 YNELRSRFEKA

-1068 QSQNQFDSLEIS
+1068 ESQNQFDSLEIS
-1080 YTSLKQDLERKELE
+1080 YAALKQDLERKELE
-1094 DRAQVQMMAARIQDL
+1094 DRARVQMMAARIQDL

-1128 KSERSR
+1128 KSERRR
-1134 SLSLKGREQLSI
+1134 SLSLKGKEQMSI

-1153 VCEIE
+1153 VCELE
-1158 AKIDEMEKSTNA
+1158 AKIDEMDKFTSA
-1170 SSETSRS
+1170 SSDTSRS
-1177 VSKKSSRRR
+1177 ISKKSSRRR

-1208 KRLEDNSVAGS
+1208 KRLEDTSAAGS
-1219 ISSSSTPSC
+1219 VCSSSTPTPSC
-1228 STPTIDS
+1228 STPTIEG
-1235 ATRNSSKV
+1235 ATKHSQSKV
-1243 SEHLLDRLR
+1243 PDHLMDRLR
-1252 CLESVLVTSRD
+1252 CLENVLVTSRD
-1263 RVEQSLHQ
+1263 RLEQGLHQ

-1292 SYRFVERCL
+1292 SYRYIQRCL
-1301 SEVVKLIRESCE
+1301 SEVVELIRESCE
-1313 TCVISGS
+1313 TCVISGC
-1320 GDKNTVP
+1320 GDKCTVP
-1327 NVMLLPD
+1327 NVMLLPA
-1334 SNPVKIALTQLESQL
+1334 SNPVKIALTQLELQL
-1349 RTKLAELLK
+1349 RTKLSELLK

-1413 VAETSHLV
+1413 VAETSHLM

-1431 CALKSSGTIDILAGV
+1431 CALKSTGTLDILAGV

-1451 MLSNYRKTTTSSKES
+1451 MLSNYRKKTSNSKEHL
-1466 FDPIDQNIMDDLLR
+1466 DPVDQNIMDDLLR
-1480 QQNEINLIAKRYK
+1480 QQHEISLIAKRYK
-1493 NNVMENLASGL
+1493 NNAMENVARGL
-1504 AAETLSYISSNDLV
+1504 AAETLSYISGNDLV
-1518 QGAVQEAWRQAQETV
+1518 QGAVQEAWRQAQETL

-1554 QSLTPSFGFTL
+1554 HSLTPSFGYTL
-1565 TAEERLSFEKFADA
+1565 TAEERLSFEKFADS

-1597 CYKEAIQKMKRG
+1597 SYKEAIKQMKHG
-1609 QWRLQLEQ
+1609 QWRLQFEQ
-1617 ERKISEGRQLLPDF
+1617 ERKISEGRQLLSDF

-1642 ARIAVLR
+1642 ARIIVLR

-1659 ENTNLV
+1659 ENADPIKMEP
-1665 QRESAKQPNQIG
+1665 RKIG

-1692 SDLQINNPADIL
+1692 NDLQINNPADIL

-1715 HTIDFFN
+1715 HTIDFLN
-1722 ERQVLSEI
+1722 DRQVLSEI

-1757 PRSTISIESLQDVC
+1757 PRSTISIENLQDVC
-1771 HKCGDLRQRAD
+1771 NKCGDLRQRAD

-1797 HCRQVHEKMLRLQQQ
+1797 HCRQVHEKLLRIQQQ
-1812 HESEMIQLQQA
+1812 HESELIQMQQV
-1823 HAKDKTT
+1823 HAKDKSS
-1830 YVQQLENQCNA
+1830 YLQQLENQRNA
-1841 FKKLEAEKDAISAEL
+1841 LKKLEAEKDDISAEL
-1856 QRCNELLEM
+1856 QRSNDLLEQ
-1865 RASELA
+1865 RTSEIST
-1871 RVNEKLHT
+1871 VNDKLQT
-1879 KEQELRGKQGDQLSL
+1879 KEQELRSKMDDQLSL
-1894 LRRFEEQA
+1894 LRRLEEQA
-1902 EQVRAH
+1902 ERLRIH
-1908 KEESNALVEKC
+1908 EEESNALVEKC
-1919 ARQDEE
+1919 GRLDEE

-1936 QSELNKEKERSR
+1936 QAELKKEKERSR

-1966 CLQETYRDQ
+1966 CLQETYREQ
-1975 LMAHSPDFSNVTTDD
+1975 LMSHSPDLSSATTDD
-1990 ESFRQRYQAEIEQL
+1990 ESFRQRYQAEIVQL

-2015 ESSHRRIVA
+2015 ESSHRRIIA
-2024 DLEEKHRQ
+2024 DLQENHRQ
-2032 EMEGLLLEKE
+2032 EIEQLLIEKE

-2074 KQEFLKQF
+2074 KQEFLKNF

-2112 FSIKCVENASLE
+2112 FSIKCVENATLE
-2124 EKLRSTTQKLK
+2124 EKLRNTTQKLK

-2150 RAHLASEDPSTDAK
+2150 RARLASEDPTDDVN
-2164 FVQGLCS
+2164 FVQGLAS
-2171 TKDDGLACEDS
+2171 AKDDGIACEDS
-2182 EQISHAHVVLHDCVD
+2182 EPNLHAHVVFHKFSETNTTNIVPMPSPMMSTQSTSFKSYDSPAIGGAYSLTPL
-2197 ENAADVVVTST
+2197 AAFAQPT
-2208 HNAPSTCTIPL
+2208 
-2219 TIGAANSTA
+2219 
-2228 ASACFVEPPSTTSV
+2228 TTSEA
-2242 TKTFTSITLVNRESQ
+2242 KQNTSLKSESIEKKSNDEDDDDDDAVNTDS
-2257 NIDYKIQ
+2257 ID
-2264 DHDVAGH
+2264 
-2271 RKVICDD
+2271 DD
-2278 ELNIDNNDN
+2278 C
-2287 GDNDELNA
+2287 DNDELDA
-2295 NYYTYEPCYKQSNLY
+2295 SYYTYEPCYKQSNLY

-2331 TTSRK
+2331 TTK
-2336 CTLNAKSEPPTEI
+2336 CMTSV
-2349 AASKSSPASS
+2349 ASMPQTASAVTTTAKSSPTSS
-2359 NSVTMDSAISLN
+2359 NNATATADNEMLENSATTIEFL
-2371 PKAAI
+2371 KASPIEGSKHAEPRELCENQI
-2376 KAPKS
+2376 WQKV
-2381 STESGEEQVQVLDG
+2381 EQQVN
-2395 SSYGQNQRNQSQ
+2395 YKKQQEQNVRS
-2407 ICQSKDNSSFQKQ
+2407 
-2420 EEDEEILCMSMQQCQ
+2420 SMQQQ
-2435 QQSRYE
+2435 HNK
-2441 EQQLGTMADQPAT
+2441 EQVLGADSKANVAAT
-2454 VAVGTANTNNSHKSE
+2454 INTCNSHNTDIARTSNL
-2469 MVITMRTKTTDRE
+2469 ITTVDINPLHNPFT
-2482 EIRALNLCQENK
+2482 
-2494 PSSSRIITTL
+2494 STTL
-2504 TTTKPVEQPKI
+2504 TITKPVEQPKI
-2515 SSANKNIYN
+2515 SSANKTIYK
-2524 HNYNSNNIN
+2524 HNYNNN
-2533 KKNNSNI
+2533 NNSNPTI
-2540 SNTNTNTNI
+2540 SNINPN
-2549 HNKNANEQ
+2549 Q
-2557 SNNNININNLS
+2557 SNNNLNSISALAY
-2568 GIKCS
+2568 
-2573 SNNNNNTNSDSNRAG
+2573 SNNNNNGGLTNNIEMTKFLDSNLESVNTAPTTATTVFDLPTTTRNEANKF
-2588 ASRWMAKLGKSN
+2588 KLG
-2600 DVATCRQTVV
+2600 
-2610 PATNA
+2610 
-2615 THIATTK
+2615 H
-2622 TTRIATSAPKLRDG
+2622 
-2636 QMCIAER
+2636 MCVAER

-2650 FTEFV
+2650 FTDFV
-2655 RKTTTTAND
+2655 RKTTAATARNVSDTAATTTANVK
-2664 SLQAAAKTNTK
+2664 SK
-2675 TNFDRKETADYS
+2675 FHRKPDYS
-2687 ADNDSDSGEDDCEDD
+2687 DDGDESDNG
-2702 DDDVGDDK
+2702 DDVGDDDRRQRK
-2710 WPQQQQREQQQYA
+2710 QQQQQKHQCNI
-2723 EYSKKKNSLK
+2723 SFGSNCKNTQIQ
-2733 ENSRSA
+2733 A
-2739 YNSTT
+2739 YIPTKTTTT
-2744 AVLERHSHVPNPF
+2744 AALDRRSLENKPF
-2757 CSPTSGSSGSD
+2757 CSPTSGTSGSV
-2768 VVEQTKWSRPTKTAT
+2768 VVEHTMLNTPTKTVL
-2783 PMPMPTHTPTSTRP
+2783 PHNPTSKRP
-2797 TSAIQKQLRRFELE
+2797 TTAIKNHLRRFEFE